1 MQDADQI
8 RDILTQTG
16 RLSAQHAEQAAAH
29 AAKED
34 ISFSDALIA
43 LTLLNAR
50 DVRALQAE
58 LAGLAFRD
66 ALPELVPQSTVDMIS
81 SQCAH
86 RWNTFPIEYAEA
98 KRRLTLAINNPE
110 HAPSIEKLFSFMMQP
125 FALHFVVVPDDVIG
139 AAIAERLPND
149 PPVPETEPEDPTQL
163 RSLNIKPSS
172 KPTHLDASG
181 KPPSGD
187 RRGNRPRRTKD
198 YVAYETMSRALIS
211 AVALSARMHLA
222 DDVERLSGILER
234 VRYCQLV
241 GARLKLSPTQRD
253 GLVVSAW
260 ASALWPQR
268 DLVQQLV
275 TPYNVEEVVFADEDS
290 AGRRRIEGSVLSL
303 VNAYQELHR
312 LHPEVCHDVNVAR
325 RELKLRWAAPG
336 EHQSVVETFLQV
348 LVDEE
353 FLSSLDEN
361 ARRILIVDPDE
372 ASFGPVSQALSQ
384 SGYEVAAIGDQAE
397 AERIFKDFQPNV
409 VLVSMDL
416 PHDGGLSFCRRIRR
430 MDDSNA
436 LTLMA
441 LISPSDNRMAA
452 ACLREGADDF
462 LSKPVDAELLFLKLR
477 ARLGN
482 SGDSDETTESN
493 RQTGVSGQLSEM
505 SFNDMIQIFSS
516 GRRSIEIALEDE
528 QKQGRVWMKDGQ
540 IVHATSGNLTGEAA
554 FHELMRWGNGEFN
567 TIQVSVFPEAS
578 IETSTMSLLME
589 GSRLADEGSD

>member
-1 MQDADQI
+1 MHDADQL
-8 RDILTQTG
+8 RDILIQTG
-16 RLSAQHAEQAAAH
+16 RLSAPDAEQAAAH
-29 AAKED
+29 ATKND
-34 ISFSDALIA
+34 VSFSDALIA
-43 LTLLNAR
+43 LTLLSAR
-50 DVRALQAE
+50 DVRSLQAE

-81 SQCAH
+81 SQCAR

-110 HAPSIEKLFSFMMQP
+110 RAPFIEKLFSFMMQP
-125 FALHFVVVPDDVIG
+125 YALHFVVVPDDVIG
-139 AAIAERLPND
+139 AAIADRLPND
-149 PPVPETEPEDPTQL
+149 PPAPETEPGDPSKL

-172 KPTHLDASG
+172 KSKHLDAAAE
-181 KPPSGD
+181 PLPGD
-187 RRGNRPRRTKD
+187 RRGNRPRRAKD
-198 YVAYETMSRALIS
+198 YVAYEAMSRALIS

-241 GARLKLSPTQRD
+241 GARLKLTPVQRD

-303 VNAYQELHR
+303 VNAYQELYR
-312 LHPEVCHDVNVAR
+312 LHPEVCRDVNLAR
-325 RELKLRWAAPG
+325 RELKLRWTAPG
-336 EHQSVVETFLQV
+336 DHQGVLETFLQV

-372 ASFGPVSQALSQ
+372 APFGPVSQALSQ

-397 AERIFKDFQPNV
+397 AERVFKDFEPNV

-430 MDDSNA
+430 MDDSSA

-477 ARLGN
+477 ARLG
-482 SGDSDETTESN
+482 DTDETTEPN
-493 RQTGVSGQLSEM
+493 RHAGVSGQLSEM
-505 SFNDMIQIFSS
+505 SFNDMIQIFSA
-516 GRRSIEIALEDE
+516 GRRSIEIALQDE

-540 IVHATSGNLTGEAA
+540 IVHAASGDLTGEAA
-554 FHELMRWGNGEFN
+554 FYELMRWGNGEFN
-567 TIQVSVFPEAS
+567 TIQVSAFPDAS

>member
-1 MQDADQI
+1 MHDADQL

-16 RLSAQHAEQAAAH
+16 RLSAQDAEQATAH
-29 AAKED
+29 ATKENV
-34 ISFSDALIA
+34 SFSDALIA
-43 LTLLNAR
+43 LTLLNVR
-50 DVRALQAE
+50 DVRSLQAE

-98 KRRLTLAINNPE
+98 KRCLTLAISNPE
-110 HAPSIEKLFSFMMQP
+110 RAPFIEKLFSFMMQP
-125 FALHFVVVPDDVIG
+125 YALHFVAAPDDVIG
-139 AAIAERLPND
+139 AAITERLPND
-149 PPVPETEPEDPTQL
+149 PPAPETEPEDPSKL

-172 KPTHLDASG
+172 KSKHLDASVEAL
-181 KPPSGD
+181 PGD
-187 RRGNRPRRTKD
+187 RGGNRPRRAKD

-222 DDVERLSGILER
+222 DDVERLSGTLER
-234 VRYCQLV
+234 VRYCQLL
-241 GARLKLSPTQRD
+241 GARLKLTPVQRD
-253 GLVVSAW
+253 GLVLSAW

-268 DLVQQLV
+268 DLVHQLV
-275 TPYNVEEVVFADEDS
+275 TPYNVEEVVFADENS
-290 AGRRRIEGSVLSL
+290 AGRRRIEASVLSL
-303 VNAYQELHR
+303 VNAYQELYR
-312 LHPEVCHDVNVAR
+312 LHPEVCRDVNLAR
-325 RELKLRWAAPG
+325 RELKMRWTAPDD
-336 EHQSVVETFLQV
+336 HQSVIETFLQV

-372 ASFGPVSQALSQ
+372 ASFGLVSQALSQ

-397 AERIFKDFQPNV
+397 AERVFKDFQPNV
-409 VLVSMDL
+409 ILVSMDL

-436 LTLMA
+436 VTLMA

-477 ARLGN
+477 ARLG
-482 SGDSDETTESN
+482 DTDKTTETS
-493 RQTGVSGQLSEM
+493 RHAGVSGQLSEM
-505 SFNDMIQIFSS
+505 SFNDMIQIFSA
-516 GRRSIEIALEDE
+516 GRRSIEIALQYEK
-528 QKQGRVWMKDGQ
+528 KQGHVWMKDGQ
-540 IVHATSGNLTGEAA
+540 IVHAASGDLTGEAA
-554 FHELMRWGNGEFN
+554 FYELMRWGNGEFN
-567 TIQVSVFPEAS
+567 TIQVSTFPDAS